1 MPEAQLGPFNGT
13 GTRLTSP
20 QMSELDNLSLSV
32 TLLSPADKGVDRYEH
47 HRSVCVCFFV
57 VVFASATIFY
67 IDLKD
72 KLLRFLWSEITT
84 L

>member
-13 GTRLTSP
+13 VTQLTSP
-20 QMSELDNLSLSV
+20 QMSELDTLSLSV
-32 TLLSPADKGVDRYEH
+32 TLLSLADEHVDRYEH
-47 HRSVCVCFFV
+47 HGSVCLFFVV
-57 VVFASATIFY
+57 VVFASATNFY

-72 KLLRFLWSEITT
+72 KPLRFLWSEITT